1 MINPLDNK
9 LLNAL
14 PLESKGRIFVDLNLI
29 HLPLG
34 KVIYESGQDLEF
46 VYFPADGIISLFYI
60 TEDGHSSQISAVGS
74 EGVVGITAFMG
85 GGSTPYRAEVQS
97 AGFFYRLSV
106 TAMLNEFNL
115 VKRVRIMLLRYTQS
129 FIAQMA
135 QTAAC
140 NRHHSIDQQLCRLL
154 LLSMDRMENNDLTMT
169 QESIANMLGVR
180 REGVTEAAGKLQKQN
195 VITYSRGHI
204 TVTDRKKLE
213 KLSCE
218 CYDVVKNE
226 TDRLDASLPKLNS
239 PHNNVPCYPK
249 EMLS

>member
-1 MINPLDNK
+1 MINPLENK
-9 LLNAL
+9 LLNVL
-14 PLESKGRIFVDLNLI
+14 PLESKGRIFTDLNLI

-115 VKRVRIMLLRYTQS
+115 VKRVRIMLLSYTQS

-195 VITYSRGHI
+195 VITYSRGKI

-226 TDRLDASLPKLNS
+226 TDRLDASLPKLNL
-239 PHNNVPCYPK
+239 PRNNAPCYPK
-249 EMLS
+249 EMPI